1 MKFKIRSLSTFAL
14 ATGLLLSTL
23 TVPRAHADDQHQK
36 TCSNKTLNGSY
47 GSYRT
52 GTTSTGPLA
61 SLGILF
67 FDGNGNATGSQ
78 NISRNGVFTFD
89 NPISGPYEVAAD
101 CTAKFFTDTGVE
113 VARVVIVDGGNEI
126 FLFSETAGKSME
138 SRKKSTRTTTKIW
151 TGHREPEV
159 RYNVFVNTPNRRP
172 VDL

>member
-1 MKFKIRSLSTFAL
+1 MTSKTHRGKNHETIEILDSDSRL
-14 ATGLLLSTL
+14 AMGLLLSTSDIRR
-23 TVPRAHADDQHQK
+23 VHADDQNGH

-67 FDGNGNATGSQ
+67 FDGNGNASGRQ
-78 NISRNGVFTFD
+78 NISRNGVFIFD

-126 FLFSETAGKSME
+126 FLFSETAGNAVYGVG
-138 SRKKSTRTTTKIW
+138 KKI
-151 TGHREPEV
+151 HPDNE
-159 RYNVFVNTPNRRP
+159 
-172 VDL
+172 

>member
-1 MKFKIRSLSTFAL
+1 MKLKIRSLSTFAL
-14 ATGLLLSTL
+14 ATGLLLITS

-36 TCSNKTLNGSY
+36 ACSNKTLNGSY

-52 GTTSTGPLA
+52 GSTSTGPLA

-67 FDGNGNATGSQ
+67 FDGNGNASGSQ

-113 VARVVIVDGGNEI
+113 VARGVIVDGGNEI
-126 FLFSETAGKSME
+126 FLFSETAGNAVYGVG
-138 SRKKSTRTTTKIW
+138 KKIHTA
-151 TGHREPEV
+151 
-159 RYNVFVNTPNRRP
+159 
-172 VDL
+172 DDD

>member
-1 MKFKIRSLSTFAL
+1 MKRWKFSLAMVGLT
-14 ATGLLLSTL
+14 TGLLLSTS

-36 TCSNKTLNGSY
+36 ACSNKTLNGSY

-67 FDGNGNATGSQ
+67 FDGNGNASGSQ

-101 CTAKFFTDTGVE
+101 CTARFLMDNGVE
-113 VARVVIVDGGNEI
+113 VARVVIVDGGNE
-126 FLFSETAGKSME
+126 FYQLSETSGNAVYGVGK
-138 SRKKSTRTTTKIW
+138 KI
-151 TGHREPEV
+151 HPS
-159 RYNVFVNTPNRRP
+159 
-172 VDL
+172 DD